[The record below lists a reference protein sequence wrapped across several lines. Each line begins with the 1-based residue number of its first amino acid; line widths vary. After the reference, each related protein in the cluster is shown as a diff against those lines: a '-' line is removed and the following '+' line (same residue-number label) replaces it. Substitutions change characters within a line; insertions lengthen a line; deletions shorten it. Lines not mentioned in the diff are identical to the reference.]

1 MNLPNKITVTRLILS
16 LIILIILVVPLED
29 FGLAFPE
36 VLVGGKVLVDIKYI
50 VAGVLFIV
58 ASCTDFIDGHIA
70 RKYNLVTDFGKVMD
84 AIADKV
90 LVNGVLI
97 ILSATGFISVI
108 VPVIIISRDIIV
120 DSIKMVVGNKTGAV
134 GASITGKIKTIFM
147 MIGVSLMLFY
157 NLPFELWNLR
167 VADLLILTATV
178 LSVVS
183 GIEYYVKN
191 KKFLFEK

>member
-84 AIADKV
+84 AI
-90 LVNGVLI
+90 
-97 ILSATGFISVI
+97 
-108 VPVIIISRDIIV
+108 
-120 DSIKMVVGNKTGAV
+120 
-134 GASITGKIKTIFM
+134 
-147 MIGVSLMLFY
+147 
-157 NLPFELWNLR
+157 
-167 VADLLILTATV
+167 
-178 LSVVS
+178 
-183 GIEYYVKN
+183 
-191 KKFLFEK
+191 